1 MVQIAGWRGLLEGT
15 PPRALEHLAIERRI
29 GIRRERQQL
38 RGRGSGAA
46 LAGLLRHLGRDGAH
60 ATKTD

>member
-1 MVQIAGWRGLLEGT
+1 MEQIAGWRGLLEGMA
-15 PPRALEHLAIERRI
+15 PRALAHLAIERRI
-29 GIRRERQQL
+29 GIRRERYQIS
-38 RGRGSGAA
+38 GRGSGAA